1 MPYGDIKQFQKLNSG
16 RILALGSSWRAFQIN
31 FITDS
36 VAFILYSDDNGSTW
50 DSLWCDLPEILSA
63 FSFADDNFGWMG
75 GNGNKIYKTTN
86 GGISW
91 QLNYSELN
99 PDPYTSISKIKA
111 IDHLTV
117 FAVTTK
123 GKIISSSNGG
133 VSWDTTSVVT
143 YSYYES
149 YFSLYFINAQKG
161 FVFGPDLWITTN
173 GGINWNKVDD
183 SIKPNFIKFNS

>member
-1 MPYGDIKQFQKLNSG
+1 M
-16 RILALGSSWRAFQIN
+16 
-31 FITDS
+31 
-36 VAFILYSDDNGSTW
+36 
-50 DSLWCDLPEILSA
+50 PEILSA

-99 PDPYTSISKIKA
+99 PDQFSSISKIRA
-111 IDHLTV
+111 IDPLKV

-133 VSWDTTSVVT
+133 VSWDTTSIALLLLRII
-143 YSYYES
+143 
-149 YFSLYFINAQKG
+149 F
-161 FVFGPDLWITTN
+161 
-173 GGINWNKVDD
+173 
-183 SIKPNFIKFNS
+183 